1 MRAKPNPLR
10 PATGMLVQNAFNNEA
25 FEKRFATITLRIN
38 MFEGDKYRHE
48 RLSNSVS
55 DFEGLNKC
63 KAYAVAKHDRLEYCY
78 ELLVDAGLQVQSQT
92 QVNPYC
98 SIHSN
103 KHTTDNLKIKL
114 LSQSLNALKSNSLH
128 AMSGSTF
135 DCTTKENLRIIQYF
149 SIEHGEIDGSVY
161 LYPRL
166 FRFTRLTKKKLEA
179 DYKYR
184 RYSLAGEKG
193 NYYMIP
199 CDKGDYAANIKD
211 NKKSTMTA
219 ISTDKSTPFTR
230 ANLFDKAICQLN
242 EMVGDI
248 YRFELQ
254 FLEYTEER
262 KHKASEAD
270 LEAETIEE
278 ELFDSCFKIQLWF
291 CKGSTQQKEITK
303 KLRAYLGSRLQIITS
318 MDELKE
324 HPTIAVTLEADEYKD
339 SDYVDPKTELYKRL
353 SCVQVVNC
361 NSKISKA
368 FIIKIINELF
378 WKQVITGRIK
388 WWSTML
394 EFMPDAQDDML
405 FIEAKRKDGSFYF
418 NVMRL
423 NKKGI
428 TFDIKANMINRLPNI
443 GRVMSKDCI
452 DAIRDEEARSTPF
465 MVVVNLT
472 TRGSEWVIIKP
483 SNVIVTPKSIYATQV
498 KHEKNRNDI
507 VFTLQQVE
515 SCLSQ
520 CDASK
525 KLYLGNK
532 MIVERLRIKVAERPS
547 LKINYHALVD
557 GSGNAIN
564 HKSELFKRLYGK
576 ACYEMHISKHHL
588 DKTFSMSYYNE
599 RDGYYSCGY
608 YDAFKA
614 TGDIRFPN
622 IKYMG
627 GNSKR
632 LERMVFDMTAC
643 YTIRAD
649 KGATVRPAP
658 FKMLNEIVERDSVTE
673 E

>member
-1 MRAKPNPLR
+1 MRENPNQLK
-10 PATGMLVQNAFNNEA
+10 PATGMLVPNAFNNKA
-25 FEKRFATITLRIN
+25 FKKRFQTVTLKIN
-38 MFEGDKYRHE
+38 MFEDNEYRHE

-55 DFEGLNKC
+55 DFESLNKC
-63 KAYAVAKHDRLEYCY
+63 KAYAVAKHDRLDFCY
-78 ELLVDAGLQVQSQT
+78 ELLVDAGLQIQPQT
-92 QVNPYC
+92 QVNDHC

-103 KHTTDNLKIKL
+103 THTTDNLKVKL
-114 LSQSLNALKSNSLH
+114 LSQSLNALKSKSQH

-135 DCTTKENLRIIQYF
+135 DCTTKESLRIIQYF

-166 FRFTRLTKKKLEA
+166 FRFTKLSAKKLEQ
-179 DYKYR
+179 DYKYK
-184 RYSLAGEKG
+184 RYSLAGDKG
-193 NYYMIP
+193 NYYMMP

-248 YRFELQ
+248 YRFELEL
-254 FLEYTEER
+254 LEYTEER
-262 KHKASEAD
+262 KHSASEAD
-270 LEAETIEE
+270 SETEIIQEA
-278 ELFDSCFKIQLWF
+278 LFDSCFKIQLWF
-291 CKGSTQQKEITK
+291 CKNTTQRNKITNQ
-303 KLRAYLGSRLQIITS
+303 LRAYLGSRLQIVTS
-318 MDELKE
+318 MDELKG
-324 HPTIAVTLEADEYKD
+324 HPTIAVTLEKEDYKKLKLD
-339 SDYVDPKTELYKRL
+339 DPKPELYKRL

-361 NSKISKA
+361 KSKISKA
-368 FIIKIINELF
+368 LIVKIINELF
-378 WKQVITGRIK
+378 WKQVIAGRIQ

-418 NVMRL
+418 NVMHL

-452 DAIRDEEARSTPF
+452 DAIRDEEASSTPF
-465 MVVVNLT
+465 MVVVNQT

-483 SNVIVTPKSIYATQV
+483 SNVIVTPKDIYATQV

-658 FKMLNEIVERDSVTE
+658 FKMLNEIVERDSVTGE
-673 E
+673 